1 MPGSPPAQTTEDTT
15 TKVNRIKPNPQR
27 RRREHRDR
35 DGRLTV
41 QLLHVLSDTE
51 KDALFQHR
59 KRLKKKTNFVI

>member
-1 MPGSPPAQTTEDTT
+1 M
-15 TKVNRIKPNPQR
+15 NRIKKNPQR

-59 KRLKKKTNFVI
+59 KRLKKTLKRHIL